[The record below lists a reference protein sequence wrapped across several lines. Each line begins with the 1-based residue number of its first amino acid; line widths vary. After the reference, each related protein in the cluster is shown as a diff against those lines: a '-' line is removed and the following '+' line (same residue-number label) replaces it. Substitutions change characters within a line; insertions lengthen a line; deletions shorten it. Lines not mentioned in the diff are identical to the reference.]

1 MADANLSARHY
12 HINNT
17 QERSFA
23 DAAASYL
30 EHGGEGKYLAP
41 VIEYFGDTP
50 IRSIFP
56 FDIQKMAE
64 TLYRMQ
70 SNATR
75 NRQAITPAR
84 AVLMHAY
91 ERGWCNLIR
100 VKRFK
105 EEKPRRP
112 RPASAI
118 WLHAFTRQAEKDGL
132 PHLAAIVIFMAQTG
146 ARVSEAVALEWPQV
160 DLDARTALLL
170 KTKTG
175 TNSSRD
181 LTDELVGRLRQ
192 LRVDSPTDRVFR
204 YTNRHSVNERIK
216 AVCERA
222 DIPNK
227 SPHTCG
233 RHTFATTAI
242 EMGVDIKTAMEA
254 GDWKSSSVFLETY
267 VHARVKAS
275 RLVADRLNFQQFSA
289 M

>member
-1 MADANLSARHY
+1 MAETNLSARHH
-12 HINNT
+12 HINNFS
-17 QERSFA
+17 ERTFA
-23 DAAASYL
+23 EAAASYL
-30 EHGGEGKYLAP
+30 EHGGEAKYLPP
-41 VIEYFGDTP
+41 VIAYFGDTP

-56 FDIQKMAE
+56 FDLQRMAE
-64 TLYRMQ
+64 TLYKRQ

-105 EEKPRRP
+105 EEKPKRP

-118 WLHAFTRQAEKDGL
+118 WLHAFTRQAEKDSL

-146 ARVSEAVALEWPQV
+146 ARVSEAVALEWAQV

-181 LTDELVGRLRQ
+181 LTDELVSRLRQ
-192 LRVDSPTDRVFR
+192 LRADSTTDRVFR

-222 DIPNK
+222 EIPNK

-275 RLVADRLNFQQFSA
+275 RLVADRFNFQQFSA

>member
-1 MADANLSARHY
+1 MAEQNLAPRHY
-12 HINNT
+12 HINNDS
-17 QERSFA
+17 ERSFEH
-23 DAAASYL
+23 AARSYL
-30 EHGGEGKYLAP
+30 QHGGERRYLDP
-41 VIEYFGDTP
+41 IIEYFGSTP
-50 IRSIFP
+50 IRSIYP

-64 TLYRMQ
+64 TLYPHH
-70 SNATR
+70 SGATR

-91 ERGWCNLIR
+91 ERGWCQLIR

-105 EEKPRRP
+105 EGKPKRP

-118 WLHAFTRQAEKDGL
+118 WLHAFTRQAEKNGL
-132 PHLAAIVIFMAQTG
+132 QHLAAIVIFMAQTG
-146 ARVSEAVALEWPQV
+146 ARVSEAVALEWAQV

-175 TNSSRD
+175 TNSVRH
-181 LTDELVGRLRQ
+181 LTDELVARLRE
-192 LRVDSPTDRVFR
+192 LRDQAQTGRVFR

-222 DIPNK
+222 DIQNK

-275 RLVADRLNFQQFSA
+275 RLVADRMNFQQFSA